1 MLRDR
6 TGQLTARLG
15 QDLMQMLQPLN
26 WALSQ
31 LLQNILSLG
40 GGLFMCQS
48 THHPSHRSPPRLI
61 LSHGW
66 TAGGHRPVRVVE
78 ALHAGLHLHLPRTP
92 SPLSLRPWL
101 RPRADSSGYL
111 WVVR

>member
-48 THHPSHRSPPRLI
+48 THHPC
-61 LSHGW
+61 
-66 TAGGHRPVRVVE
+66 HRPPPPWLSSYTVARLVVTGLFVSWKLSMLAFTSIFPVR
-78 ALHAGLHLHLPRTP
+78 LLTP
-92 SPLSLRPWL
+92 SWFRS
-101 RPRADSSGYL
+101 RADSSGCL

>member
-1 MLRDR
+1 MQQRSLTHHVCHHPDTGRLLRDR

-48 THHPSHRSPPRLI
+48 TRPAHCSRPPPRL
-61 LSHGW
+61 
-66 TAGGHRPVRVVE
+66 
-78 ALHAGLHLHLPRTP
+78 
-92 SPLSLRPWL
+92 SL
-101 RPRADSSGYL
+101 
-111 WVVR
+111 